1 MYSKY
6 GKFWVSRNGKYFCS
20 INVEDKK
27 YNTTIRS
34 IDIKKNESDTH
45 SEPVNDQNH
54 PSQEVN
60 KVKEEDNKSKDSE
73 SNQCKFDVREINH
86 FIYDLETN
94 WENSN
99 YAYISYENELK
110 WSVTNDGHTIGVSFA
125 LEKFY
130 INGQDIYHSIQ
141 SHIKTL
147 FKDVEKTK
155 EGKYKIYKE
164 NITMGEDSV
173 IIKLTKSIV
182 CFRFNVENLKVYD
195 FKKINH
201 TPVNEFENIYFN
213 YIVTTTHND
222 RILMVYTFKTGCNI
236 IVWDIKTNEEFS
248 NFASREEDNFMF
260 YVQGDQTPELPEEN
274 DSQDKDENKKKKT
287 FKLSKT
293 GYLVFDNYYVD
304 IETMIPAP
312 FMTFRNVGLTYE
324 YWNYG
329 PRMNNS
335 ETHIVVGGNLYFT
348 YSYQDI
354 FFRSHK
360 DTYAT
365 QRIDA
370 WKYNIEGHTV
380 LSDFVMEDEKLGKIL
395 DLLQTD
401 PIYYLMIVTKN
412 KKGITPLEEAIQNN
426 SPKIVELF
434 LANLQKMTY
443 FKKSTAF
450 YKKFRKY

>member
-1 MYSKY
+1 
-6 GKFWVSRNGKYFCS
+6 
-20 INVEDKK
+20 
-27 YNTTIRS
+27 
-34 IDIKKNESDTH
+34 
-45 SEPVNDQNH
+45 
-54 PSQEVN
+54 
-60 KVKEEDNKSKDSE
+60 
-73 SNQCKFDVREINH
+73 
-86 FIYDLETN
+86 
-94 WENSN
+94 
-99 YAYISYENELK
+99 
-110 WSVTNDGHTIGVSFA
+110 
-125 LEKFY
+125 
-130 INGQDIYHSIQ
+130 
-141 SHIKTL
+141 
-147 FKDVEKTK
+147 
-155 EGKYKIYKE
+155 
-164 NITMGEDSV
+164 MGEDSV
-173 IIKLTKSIV
+173 IIKLAKSIV

-248 NFASREEDNFMF
+248 NFASREEDAFRF
-260 YVQGDQTPELPEEN
+260 YVQGDQTSELPEEN
-274 DSQDKDENKKKKT
+274 DSQNKDENKKKKP

-293 GYLVFDNYYVD
+293 GYLVFNNYYVD

-312 FMTFRNVGLTYE
+312 FMKFQDVDLTYD

-335 ETHIVVGGNLYFT
+335 ETHIVVRGNLYFT

-401 PIYYLMIVTKN
+401 PIYYLMIVTKKQERHN
-412 KKGITPLEEAIQNN
+412 TIRRSYSKQLSENCWVILSKLTKDDI
-426 SPKIVELF
+426 
-434 LANLQKMTY
+434 LQKVD
-443 FKKSTAF
+443 SILQEVP
-450 YKKFRKY
+450 

>member
-1 MYSKY
+1 
-6 GKFWVSRNGKYFCS
+6 
-20 INVEDKK
+20 
-27 YNTTIRS
+27 
-34 IDIKKNESDTH
+34 
-45 SEPVNDQNH
+45 
-54 PSQEVN
+54 
-60 KVKEEDNKSKDSE
+60 
-73 SNQCKFDVREINH
+73 
-86 FIYDLETN
+86 
-94 WENSN
+94 
-99 YAYISYENELK
+99 
-110 WSVTNDGHTIGVSFA
+110 
-125 LEKFY
+125 
-130 INGQDIYHSIQ
+130 
-141 SHIKTL
+141 
-147 FKDVEKTK
+147 
-155 EGKYKIYKE
+155 
-164 NITMGEDSV
+164 MGEDSV
-173 IIKLTKSIV
+173 IIKLAKSIV

-248 NFASREEDNFMF
+248 NFASREEDTFKF

-274 DSQDKDENKKKKT
+274 DSQNKDENKKKKP

-293 GYLVFDNYYVD
+293 GYLVFNNYYVD

-312 FMTFRNVGLTYE
+312 FMTFQDVDLTYD

-335 ETHIVVGGNLYFT
+335 ETHIVVRGNLYFT

-370 WKYNIEGHTV
+370 
-380 LSDFVMEDEKLGKIL
+380 
-395 DLLQTD
+395 
-401 PIYYLMIVTKN
+401 
-412 KKGITPLEEAIQNN
+412 
-426 SPKIVELF
+426 
-434 LANLQKMTY
+434 
-443 FKKSTAF
+443 
-450 YKKFRKY
+450 